1 MTKADPAHPATK
13 LSEVVHQRTRL
24 GILTVLSESGRA
36 DFNYLKN
43 VLELTDGNLGRHL
56 EVLADENLISITK
69 GYEGRRPR
77 TWAEITK
84 TGEAALAA
92 EMAAIKQLVAQF
104 EARPAARAASNRS
117 KGLASSSRRLAS
129 A

>member
-1 MTKADPAHPATK
+1 MTKADRAHPATR

-92 EMAAIKQLVAQF
+92 EMASIKQLVAQF
-104 EARPAARAASNRS
+104 EARPAARATLSR
-117 KGLASSSRRLAS
+117 SRRLAS
-129 A
+129 SSPRQAST